1 MLVMNI
7 EATKIELM
15 KLLLNTQ
22 KISVLEK
29 IKDIFRQESSLD
41 WWEELSEEEHQ
52 EIEEGLSEFENG
64 DIKSHKDVMKL
75 FDEWK

>member
-1 MLVMNI
+1 MNI

>member
-1 MLVMNI
+1 MNI

-64 DIKSHKDVMKL
+64 DIKSHKDIMKL

>member
-1 MLVMNI
+1 MNI

-75 FDEWK
+75 NFLDKTC

>member
-1 MLVMNI
+1 MNI
-7 EATKIELM
+7 ESTKLELIT
-15 KLLLNTQ
+15 LLLNTQ
-22 KISVLEK
+22 KESVLEK
-29 IKDIFRQESSLD
+29 IKDIFRQEFSQD

-52 EIEEGLSEFENG
+52 EIEEGLDEFENG